1 MEQGQQATTVV
12 TEREGQVLVLRLNRP
27 EKLNAISPQMMREI
41 ASALHEA
48 RVDESVRVVV
58 LTGNERAFS
67 VGADIDVFAG
77 ATARDL
83 SGPQSD
89 AHLWATI
96 WRFEK
101 PLVAAVSG
109 YAFGGGFELA
119 LACDLIVASETA
131 RFASPEIRLGLI
143 PGAGGTQHLTR
154 RLGKY
159 LAMELV
165 LTGREV
171 SAQEAQQLGL
181 VNRVVPVDR
190 YLTEALEL
198 AGQVASYSPEA
209 ARAAKAAVALGLEMP
224 WDAAVAFEREL
235 FLRVFESEEARQA
248 MREFLERR
256 QRRSS

>member
-1 MEQGQQATTVV
+1 MEQGQQATTVI
-12 TEREGQVLVLRLNRP
+12 TERVGQVLVLRLNRP

-48 RVDESVRVVV
+48 RVDESVRVVA

-143 PGAGGTQHLTR
+143 PGAGGTQHLAR

-165 LTGREV
+165 LTGREL
-171 SAQEAQQLGL
+171 SAREAQQLGL
-181 VNRVVPVDR
+181 VNRVVPLDQ

-198 AGQVASYSPEA
+198 AGQIASHSPEA
-209 ARAAKAAVALGLEMP
+209 ARAAKAAIALGPEMP

-235 FLRVFESEEARQA
+235 FLRVFESEEARRA
-248 MREFLERR
+248 VREFLERR